1 MKPPR
6 GSGHIN
12 VGPDGNIFGGSHQ
25 LMEKIR
31 LNELNKAL
39 RQCGIGL
46 DLDEIENT
54 PAFGV
59 YHVHNWNHGYD
70 GFYGIKVYEDGSYDD
85 GTADFHGTRRQFYRD
100 MQETIDF
107 LLEYL
112 HFKNIQELIIAP
124 CYRYSPF
131 SSDDVEHNDIYEEIY
146 AFLRKNNVRK
156 NERSGIKTNI
166 EDDIGPL
173 EMIVEGAFRGISDL
187 CLFVPTHKMLIAPHH
202 HFGFTFFT
210 RQKSLEVEIVAELL
224 SGYPDL
230 RCFNGKEG

>member
-1 MKPPR
+1 
-6 GSGHIN
+6 
-12 VGPDGNIFGGSHQ
+12 
-25 LMEKIR
+25 MEKIR

-39 RQCGIGL
+39 RQCDIGL
-46 DLDEIENT
+46 DFDEIENT

-59 YHVHNWNHGYD
+59 YHVHNWDHGYD
-70 GFYGIKVYEDGSYDD
+70 GFYGIKVYEDGSYDY
-85 GTADFHGTRRQFYRD
+85 GNAGFHGPRRQFYKD
-100 MQETIDF
+100 MQETINF

-166 EDDIGPL
+166 EDDTGPL

-187 CLFVPTHKMLIAPHH
+187 CLFVPTHKMLIAPDH

-210 RQKSLEVEIVAELL
+210 QQKSHEVETVAELL

>member
-1 MKPPR
+1 
-6 GSGHIN
+6 
-12 VGPDGNIFGGSHQ
+12 
-25 LMEKIR
+25 MEKIR

-39 RQCGIGL
+39 RQSDIGL
-46 DLDEIENT
+46 DFDEIENT

-59 YHVHNWNHGYD
+59 YHVHNWDHGYD
-70 GFYGIKVYEDGSYDD
+70 GFYGIKVYEDGSYDY
-85 GTADFHGTRRQFYRD
+85 GNAGFHGPRRQFYKD
-100 MQETIDF
+100 MQETINF

-112 HFKNIQELIIAP
+112 NFKNIQELIIAP

-166 EDDIGPL
+166 ENDIGPL

-187 CLFVPTHKMLIAPHH
+187 CLFVPTHKVLIAPHH

-210 RQKSLEVEIVAELL
+210 QQKSLEMEIITKLVG
-224 SGYPDL
+224 GYPDL
-230 RCFNGKEG
+230 RCFNN

>member
-1 MKPPR
+1 
-6 GSGHIN
+6 
-12 VGPDGNIFGGSHQ
+12 
-25 LMEKIR
+25 MEKIR

-39 RQCGIGL
+39 RQCDIGL
-46 DLDEIENT
+46 DFDEIENT

-59 YHVHNWNHGYD
+59 YHVHNWDHGYD
-70 GFYGIKVYEDGSYDD
+70 GFYGIKVYEDGSYDY
-85 GTADFHGTRRQFYRD
+85 GNAGFHGPRRQFYKD
-100 MQETIDF
+100 MQETINF

-112 HFKNIQELIIAP
+112 NFKNIQELIIAP

-166 EDDIGPL
+166 ENDIGPL

-187 CLFVPTHKMLIAPHH
+187 CLFVPTHKVLIAPHH

-210 RQKSLEVEIVAELL
+210 QQKSLEMEIITKLVG
-224 SGYPDL
+224 GYPDL
-230 RCFNGKEG
+230 RCFNN

>member
-12 VGPDGNIFGGSHQ
+12 VGPDGNIFGGPHE

-112 HFKNIQELIIAP
+112 RFKNIQELIIAP

-131 SSDDVEHNDIYEEIY
+131 SSDDVERNDIYEEIY

-187 CLFVPTHKMLIAPHH
+187 CLFVPTHKMLIAPDH

-210 RQKSLEVEIVAELL
+210 QQKSHEVETVAELL

>member
-1 MKPPR
+1 M
-6 GSGHIN
+6 G
-12 VGPDGNIFGGSHQ
+12 
-25 LMEKIR
+25 KIR

-54 PAFGV
+54 PHFGV

-85 GTADFHGTRRQFYRD
+85 GTADFHGTRRQFYKD
-100 MQETIDF
+100 MHETIRF
-107 LLEYL
+107 LLEYFL
-112 HFKNIQELIIAP
+112 FKNIQELIIAP

-166 EDDIGPL
+166 ENDIEPL

-187 CLFVPTHKMLIAPHH
+187 CLFVPTHKVLIAPHH

-210 RQKSLEVEIVAELL
+210 QQKSFEMEIITELL
-224 SGYPDL
+224 SGYLDL
-230 RCFNGKEG
+230 VLDLHS

>member
-1 MKPPR
+1 
-6 GSGHIN
+6 
-12 VGPDGNIFGGSHQ
+12 
-25 LMEKIR
+25 MEKIR

-39 RQCGIGL
+39 RQCDIGL
-46 DLDEIENT
+46 DFDEIENT

-59 YHVHNWNHGYD
+59 YHVHNWDHGYD
-70 GFYGIKVYEDGSYDD
+70 GFYGIKVYEDGSYDY
-85 GTADFHGTRRQFYRD
+85 GNAGFHGPRRQFYKD
-100 MQETIDF
+100 MQETINF

-112 HFKNIQELIIAP
+112 NFKNIQELIIAP

-187 CLFVPTHKMLIAPHH
+187 CLFVPTHKVLIAPHH

-210 RQKSLEVEIVAELL
+210 QQKSLEMEIITKLVG
-224 SGYPDL
+224 GYPDL
-230 RCFNGKEG
+230 RCFNN

>member
-1 MKPPR
+1 
-6 GSGHIN
+6 
-12 VGPDGNIFGGSHQ
+12 
-25 LMEKIR
+25 MEKIR

-39 RQCGIGL
+39 RQCDIGL
-46 DLDEIENT
+46 DFDEIENT

-59 YHVHNWNHGYD
+59 YHVHNWDHGYD

-85 GTADFHGTRRQFYRD
+85 GTADFHGTRRQFYKD
-100 MQETIDF
+100 MHETIRF
-107 LLEYL
+107 LLEYFR
-112 HFKNIQELIIAP
+112 FKDIQELIIAP

-156 NERSGIKTNI
+156 NERSGIKINI
-166 EDDIGPL
+166 ENDIEPL

-187 CLFVPTHKMLIAPHH
+187 CLFAPTHKMLIAPHH

-210 RQKSLEVEIVAELL
+210 QQKSLEMEIIVELL
-224 SGYPDL
+224 GDYLNLHCLD
-230 RCFNGKEG
+230 CQN

>member
-1 MKPPR
+1 MEVFLEA
-6 GSGHIN
+6 HIN
-12 VGPDGNIFGGSHQ
+12 SMG
-25 LMEKIR
+25 KIR

-46 DLDEIENT
+46 DLDEIEKT
-54 PAFGV
+54 PHFGV

-85 GTADFHGTRRQFYRD
+85 GTADFHGTRRQFYKD
-100 MQETIDF
+100 MHETIRF
-107 LLEYL
+107 LLEYFL
-112 HFKNIQELIIAP
+112 LKNIQELIIAP

-131 SSDDVEHNDIYEEIY
+131 SFDDVEHNDIYEEIY

-156 NERSGIKTNI
+156 NERSGIKINI
-166 EDDIGPL
+166 ENDIEPL

-187 CLFVPTHKMLIAPHH
+187 CLFAPTHKMLIAPHH

-210 RQKSLEVEIVAELL
+210 RQKSLEIEAITELL
-224 SGYPDL
+224 SGYLDL
-230 RCFNGKEG
+230 VLDLHP

>member
-1 MKPPR
+1 
-6 GSGHIN
+6 
-12 VGPDGNIFGGSHQ
+12 
-25 LMEKIR
+25 MEKIR

-39 RQCGIGL
+39 RQCDIGL
-46 DLDEIENT
+46 DFDEIENT

-59 YHVHNWNHGYD
+59 YHVHNWDHGYD
-70 GFYGIKVYEDGSYDD
+70 GFYGIKVYEDGSYDY
-85 GTADFHGTRRQFYRD
+85 GNAGFHGPRRQFYKD
-100 MQETIDF
+100 MQETINF

-156 NERSGIKTNI
+156 NERSGIKINI
-166 EDDIGPL
+166 ENDIEPL

-187 CLFVPTHKMLIAPHH
+187 CLFAPTHKMLIAPHH
-202 HFGFTFFT
+202 HFGLTFFT
-210 RQKSLEVEIVAELL
+210 QQKSLEVEIITKLL
-224 SGYPDL
+224 SGYTNL
-230 RCFNGKEG
+230 RCFND

>member
-1 MKPPR
+1 MEIFLKA
-6 GSGHIN
+6 HIKM
-12 VGPDGNIFGGSHQ
+12 G
-25 LMEKIR
+25 KIR

-54 PAFGV
+54 PHFGV

-85 GTADFHGTRRQFYRD
+85 GTADFHGTRRQFYKD
-100 MQETIDF
+100 MHETIRF
-107 LLEYL
+107 LLEYFR
-112 HFKNIQELIIAP
+112 FKDIQELIIAP

-131 SSDDVEHNDIYEEIY
+131 SFDDVEHNDIYEEIY

-156 NERSGIKTNI
+156 NERSGIKINI
-166 EDDIGPL
+166 ENDIEPL

-187 CLFVPTHKMLIAPHH
+187 CLFAPTHKMLIAPHH

-210 RQKSLEVEIVAELL
+210 RQKSLEIEAITELL
-224 SGYPDL
+224 SGYLDL
-230 RCFNGKEG
+230 VLDLHP

>member
-1 MKPPR
+1 
-6 GSGHIN
+6 
-12 VGPDGNIFGGSHQ
+12 
-25 LMEKIR
+25 MEKIR

-39 RQCGIGL
+39 RQCDIGL
-46 DLDEIENT
+46 DFDEIENT

-59 YHVHNWNHGYD
+59 YHVHNWDHGYD
-70 GFYGIKVYEDGSYDD
+70 GFYGIKVYEDGSYDY
-85 GTADFHGTRRQFYRD
+85 GNAGFHGPRRQFYKD
-100 MQETIDF
+100 MQETINF

-166 EDDIGPL
+166 ENDIEPL

-202 HFGFTFFT
+202 HFGLTFFT
-210 RQKSLEVEIVAELL
+210 QQKSLEVEIITKLL
-224 SGYPDL
+224 SGYTNL
-230 RCFNGKEG
+230 RCFND

>member
-1 MKPPR
+1 MEIFLKA
-6 GSGHIN
+6 HIKM
-12 VGPDGNIFGGSHQ
+12 G
-25 LMEKIR
+25 KIR

-54 PAFGV
+54 PHFGV

-85 GTADFHGTRRQFYRD
+85 GTADFHGTRRQFYKD
-100 MQETIDF
+100 MHETIHF
-107 LLEYL
+107 LLEYFR
-112 HFKNIQELIIAP
+112 FKDIQELIIAP

-187 CLFVPTHKMLIAPHH
+187 CLFVPTHKVLIAPHH

-210 RQKSLEVEIVAELL
+210 QQKSLEIEIITELL
-224 SGYPDL
+224 SGYLDL
-230 RCFNGKEG
+230 VLDLHS

>member
-1 MKPPR
+1 
-6 GSGHIN
+6 
-12 VGPDGNIFGGSHQ
+12 
-25 LMEKIR
+25 MEKIR

-39 RQCGIGL
+39 RQCDIGL
-46 DLDEIENT
+46 DFDEIENT

-59 YHVHNWNHGYD
+59 YHVHNWDHGYD
-70 GFYGIKVYEDGSYDD
+70 GFYGIKVYEDGSYDY
-85 GTADFHGTRRQFYRD
+85 GNAGFHGPRRQFYKD
-100 MQETIDF
+100 MQETINF

-187 CLFVPTHKMLIAPHH
+187 CLFAPTHKMLIAPHH

-210 RQKSLEVEIVAELL
+210 QQKSFEMEIITELL
-224 SGYPDL
+224 SGYLDL
-230 RCFNGKEG
+230 VLDLHP